1 MEAIMMMDQSLHN
14 EIVSDYKKD
23 LVFEIN
29 QLRKKQQKTNQL
41 PTTISGNVNASTL
54 KNVLNQWY
62 QESVDDNNSDS
73 KGFVRNLTSALDNAV
88 SDADLFLGD
97 KDQIVQNFPNEA
109 EIESIINGTISNMM
123 KSVTTISCL
132 PLIMIPII

>member
-1 MEAIMMMDQSLHN
+1 MPPRFEIT
-14 EIVSDYKKD
+14 EIVSGYKKD